1 MANIHGIH
9 LIISLT
15 TSPQHTLPP
24 QHTPQ
29 KRRKKYRTDDAAIL
43 RSFVNCQPEL
53 TLQKTNREH
62 GGSHRLLGECGGKER
77 AVVFANK
84 ETFCLPFAAAV
95 KSATNME
102 IHYGTLLKSVT
113 NPCAV
118 N

>member
-1 MANIHGIH
+1 MV
-9 LIISLT
+9 
-15 TSPQHTLPP
+15 
-24 QHTPQ
+24 
-29 KRRKKYRTDDAAIL
+29 AAIVFAE
-43 RSFVNCQPEL
+43 R
-53 TLQKTNREH
+53 
-62 GGSHRLLGECGGKER
+62 GEKER